1 MHEAEEEYYYKPI
14 IVSNLWSNNYVEN
27 QKVGDGNNTLS
38 VEEYLNKIR
47 PYLKDIIN
55 NLRNADTWKIQ
66 LKMANNFISS
76 INNGEEHVIHPK
88 IDNIEILIDDEA
100 GDFII
105 KLFDSLKNRY

>member
-1 MHEAEEEYYYKPI
+1 
-14 IVSNLWSNNYVEN
+14 
-27 QKVGDGNNTLS
+27 
-38 VEEYLNKIR
+38 
-47 PYLKDIIN
+47 
-55 NLRNADTWKIQ
+55 
-66 LKMANNFISS
+66 MANSFISS